1 MHLLRQYVVWL
12 ARAWPVLVIALLVGV
27 YLLALCI
34 FPAQGVFIN
43 KITSLGMQVVGGLIV
58 LQAVN
63 DNLGLFLSKSL
74 GTIVFAWFRD
84 CPLFKLFKRKN
95 GLALIAAGTNS
106 STGSASLS
114 SVERTAN
121 TLEERVSLIESH
133 IRKLREE
140 ITVTNYELHQ
150 KIDVAKSELIQSISS
165 NQSALGQLADKIES
179 ATVGGFKQQAFG
191 VLLAISGTVISFFA
205 QA

>member
-1 MHLLRQYVVWL
+1 MHLLRESVVWL
-12 ARAWPVLVIALLVGV
+12 ARAWPVLVIALLWGV
-27 YLLALCI
+27 YLLALCM
-34 FPAQGVFIN
+34 FPAHRVFIN

-58 LQAVN
+58 LQAMN

-84 CPLFKLFKRKN
+84 CPLLKLFKRKN
-95 GLALIAAGTNS
+95 GFALSAAATNS
-106 STGSASLS
+106 STVSASLS
-114 SVERTAN
+114 FVERTAN

-133 IRKLREE
+133 IRELREK
-140 ITVTNYELHQ
+140 ITVTDYELNQ
-150 KIDVAKSELIQSISS
+150 KIDVVKSELTQSISS
-165 NQSALGQLADKIES
+165 NQSALGHLADKIKS

-205 QA
+205 

>member
-1 MHLLRQYVVWL
+1 MDRIQPISDLQSQAKRIIDQVRATREPVVITQ
-12 ARAWPVLVIALLVGV
+12 RGR
-27 YLLALCI
+27 
-34 FPAQGVFIN
+34 PAAIILISV
-43 KITSLGMQVVGGLIV
+43 VVGGLIV

-84 CPLFKLFKRKN
+84 CPLLKLFKRKK
-95 GLALIAAGTNS
+95 GLALSSAATSS
-106 STGSASLS
+106 STASASLS
-114 SVERTAN
+114 FVERTAN

-133 IRKLREE
+133 IRELREK

-150 KIDVAKSELIQSISS
+150 KIDVVKSELIQSISS
-165 NQSALGQLADKIES
+165 NQSALGHLAAKIES

-205 QA
+205 